1 MIKKLIILLFI
12 LAPLAGYAQEKFA
25 HINTQE
31 IFAQMPELKDIES
44 KLATRQEEIKKNLAE
59 MEAEYQ
65 KKLEQFGKDTTTVTE
80 SILADRQ
87 KQIQQIQ
94 ERYETY
100 AQTSGKEISEYQ
112 QQLLAP
118 VQQRLQKAIQKVGA
132 DKGYT
137 YIIEAG
143 ALLYT
148 SPSAVNIG
156 DAVKAELGIK

>member
-1 MIKKLIILLFI
+1 MIKKLIVLLFI
-12 LAPLAGYAQEKFA
+12 LAPLGVYAQEKFA
-25 HINTQE
+25 YINTQE
-31 IFAQMPELKDIES
+31 IFAQMPELRDIES

-65 KKLEQFGKDTTTVTE
+65 RKLEQFQKDTTTVTE
-80 SILADRQ
+80 SILLDRQ

-118 VQQRLQKAIQKVGA
+118 VQQRLQKAIQKIGA

-156 DAVKAELGIK
+156 DVVKAELGIK